1 MSKFINEFK
10 EFAVKGNAVDMA
22 VGVIIGG
29 AFGKIVSSIVDDI
42 IMPPIGWLIGGVN
55 FADLKFTLP
64 SVDIE
69 KSYIYNKVK
78 KYIFLFFFYSS
89 NSIRLY
95 NDICLAVFYFLSFS
109 RSRIS
114 ASSFSSLEGSGA
126 GAGFCSAST
135 LFLRAKRFMPL
146 TSMKTQKAMM
156 MKSKSVWMKLP

>member
-1 MSKFINEFK
+1 MQTAIDKMRTCVKIAHFLSV
-10 EFAVKGNAVDMA
+10 AVFRIFLYRVRC
-22 VGVIIGG
+22 
-29 AFGKIVSSIVDDI
+29 
-42 IMPPIGWLIGGVN
+42 
-55 FADLKFTLP
+55 
-64 SVDIE
+64 IE

-95 NDICLAVFYFLSFS
+95 NDICLAFFYFLSFS

-114 ASSFSSLEGSGA
+114 ANNFSSLEGSGA

-146 TSMKTQKAMM
+146 TSMKTQKAIM